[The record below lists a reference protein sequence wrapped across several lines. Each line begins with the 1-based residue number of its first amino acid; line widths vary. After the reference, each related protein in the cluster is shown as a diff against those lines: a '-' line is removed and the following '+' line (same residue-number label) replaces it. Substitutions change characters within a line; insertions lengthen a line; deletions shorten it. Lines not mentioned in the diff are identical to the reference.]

1 MKTKEEIISKF
12 REMYASSDY
21 AVVIEYKGMNATDTA
36 SFRGDLRT
44 KCNARFFVIKNTL
57 NKISAKD
64 SEYNDNLKLKGQ
76 CGVIFCNDLTNVSKV
91 VNDFCFKNQKA
102 KFVACLNRKDIC
114 SEEQIKELA
123 LLPSIEVLR
132 TKLLYVLNSVGSSL
146 VRAMAEKIKKSDEE
160 KAS

>member
-1 MKTKEEIISKF
+1 MKTKEEIVSKF
-12 REMYASSDY
+12 REMYANSDY
-21 AVVIEYKGMNATDTA
+21 AIVINYQGMNATDTA
-36 SFRGDLRT
+36 NFRFDLRT
-44 KCNARFFVIKNTL
+44 KCDARFFVAKNTL

-64 SEYNDNLKLKGQ
+64 SDYNDNLALKGQ
-76 CGVIFCNDLTNVSKV
+76 CGIIFCNDLTNVSKV

-102 KFVACLNRKDIC
+102 KFVACLNRKDIY

-123 LLPSIEVLR
+123 SLPSIEVLR

-146 VRAMAEKIKKSDEE
+146 VRAMAEKVKQSDEE